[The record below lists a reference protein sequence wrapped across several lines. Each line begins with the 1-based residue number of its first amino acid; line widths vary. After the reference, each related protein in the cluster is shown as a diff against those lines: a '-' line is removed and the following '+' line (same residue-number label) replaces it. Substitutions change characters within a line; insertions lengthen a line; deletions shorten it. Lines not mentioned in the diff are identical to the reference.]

1 LNPIEFTV
9 TALFAIVAA
18 FAVTEPLQT
27 TSFANRQPDPAF
39 QALETPVFTSDLCK
53 DYPISHNLCIFSFH
67 YGVQEN

>member
-1 LNPIEFTV
+1 VSKKISIRTV
-9 TALFAIVAA
+9 VWRVVFA
-18 FAVTEPLQT
+18 TLELLRK

-53 DYPISHNLCIFSFH
+53 DYRISQNLCIFSFH

>member
-1 LNPIEFTV
+1 VQFKYLPFYPNIFTIRPD
-9 TALFAIVAA
+9 FII
-18 FAVTEPLQT
+18 LQK

-53 DYPISHNLCIFSFH
+53 DYPISQNLCIFSFH

>member
-1 LNPIEFTV
+1 M
-9 TALFAIVAA
+9 
-18 FAVTEPLQT
+18 PLQM

-53 DYPISHNLCIFSFH
+53 DYPISQNLCIFSFH

>member
-1 LNPIEFTV
+1 MQRI
-9 TALFAIVAA
+9 
-18 FAVTEPLQT
+18 LQK

-53 DYPISHNLCIFSFH
+53 DYPISQNLCIFSFH

>member
-1 LNPIEFTV
+1 MWSGITSMLRYWWQVIYRFC
-9 TALFAIVAA
+9 
-18 FAVTEPLQT
+18 LQK

-53 DYPISHNLCIFSFH
+53 DYPISQNLCIFSFH

>member
-1 LNPIEFTV
+1 V

-39 QALETPVFTSDLCK
+39 QASETPVFTSDLCK
-53 DYPISHNLCIFSFH
+53 AYPFFFK
-67 YGVQEN
+67 